1 MTDGKRTFHLLTA
14 DESLLASTRA
24 AVSGLED
31 SEFRHCADVPSFLD
45 APPAPGDL
53 VLIDKSLRSDNVYEL
68 CRRLTGRTRC
78 RTYLIIE
85 QQNPWARAIAE
96 FCGATGVLERPLSAA
111 ALRESTGQSDSP
123 PPALPSDARE
133 VSAPAALPEALLRD
147 LVGPSNDRLIEA
159 LTDPETNLFN
169 FEFLNFKLDEE
180 FKRAQRFGHPLSAV
194 MLGFEGQVAE
204 PVLRELASIFL
215 QTSRDTDVL
224 GRFDESSFLFLLPHT
239 GPDGA
244 HVMARRVGKLAEER
258 ELKDLVGDPLA
269 IAVGIAFHPHSAI
282 ERREDLF
289 AAVRRSFQEALQAGG
304 GVVTTN

>member
-1 MTDGKRTFHLLTA
+1 MVDGKRTFHLLTA

-24 AVSGLED
+24 AVSGVEGWG
-31 SEFRHCADVPSFLD
+31 FRHESDVPSFID
-45 APPAPGDL
+45 APPAPGDVL
-53 VLIDKSLRSDNVYEL
+53 LIDKALKSDNVYEL

-78 RTYLIIE
+78 RTFLVIE
-85 QQNPWARAIAE
+85 KDNPWACAIAE
-96 FCGATGVLERPLSAA
+96 FCGATGVLERPLSGTV
-111 ALRESTGQSDSP
+111 LRESVELNDSP
-123 PPALPSDARE
+123 PPALPAEARD
-133 VSAPAALPEALLRD
+133 SGAPSALPESLLRD
-147 LVGPSNDRLIEA
+147 LVGPANDRLIEA

-215 QTSRDTDVL
+215 QTSRDTDIL

-244 HVMARRVGKLAEER
+244 HVMARRVGALAEER
-258 ELKDLVGDPLA
+258 SLTDLVGDPLA
-269 IAVGIAFHPHSAI
+269 IAVGIAFHPHSGI
-282 ERREDLF
+282 DRREDLF
-289 AAVRRSFQEALQAGG
+289 SAVRRAFQEALNEGG
-304 GVVTTN
+304 GVITTN